1 MHVCF
6 IVEGY
11 PVPQDP
17 FMPFIRN
24 TVAEMARQGV
34 RCTVIAPQSVTRAL
48 MHKVPVRPRHWQDV
62 VEPGGAVVDVW
73 QPWYITLSNR
83 GGRFNLDQMIQ
94 AARKVYTSK
103 VSKQSVDLL
112 YAHFWHMG
120 VVASLL
126 DDAKPLFVACGE
138 SRIAVQERYTPE
150 EIRKM
155 LEQLSGTIYVS
166 TKSYEES
173 VDLGLQQPGNPYVIL
188 PNGYDPQRFPPMDRQ
203 AARQK
208 LGWPQDACV
217 AVFVGAFDARKGAAR
232 VSQALTE
239 VNRTRPVYSC
249 FIGDGAERPDCPHLL
264 HAGRVDHAQVAT
276 YLNAADFFVLPT
288 THEGCCNAIIE
299 ALACGLPVISSTGSF
314 NDDVLTPEN
323 SIRIDPM
330 DVQALAKAI
339 DTLAADPE
347 RRRAL
352 AAGARES
359 AAGLTIEQRV
369 RRLIAF
375 LEQTR
380 NNSKQRP
387 AG

>member
-6 IVEGY
+6 VVEGY
-11 PVPQDP
+11 PVPRDP

-34 RCTVIAPQSVTRAL
+34 QCTVIAPQSVTRAV
-48 MHKVPVRPRHWQDV
+48 MHKVPLRPRHWQDV

-73 QPWYITLSNR
+73 QPWYITLSSR
-83 GGRFNLDQMIQ
+83 GGRFNLDQMIR

-126 DDAKPLFVACGE
+126 DGSKPLFVACGE
-138 SRIAVQERYTPE
+138 SKIAVQDRYTLQ

-155 LEQLSGTIYVS
+155 LNQLSGTIYVS

-173 VDLGLQQPGNPYVIL
+173 LKLGLQQEGKPYVIL
-188 PNGYDPQRFPPMDRQ
+188 PNGYDPQCFPSMDRQ
-203 AARQK
+203 VARQK
-208 LGWPQDACV
+208 LGWPPEACIV
-217 AVFVGAFDARKGAAR
+217 AFVGAFDARKGVAR

-249 FIGDGAERPDCPHLL
+249 FIGDGPERPDCPHLL
-264 HAGRVDHAQVAT
+264 YVGKVDHARVGT
-276 YLNAADFFVLPT
+276 YLRAADFFVLPT

-323 SIRIDPM
+323 SIRIDPV
-330 DVQALAKAI
+330 DVQALTRGI
-339 DTLAADPE
+339 DALAADPE
-347 RRRAL
+347 RRRVL
-352 AAGARES
+352 ADGARKT

-375 LEQTR
+375 LEQV
-380 NNSKQRP
+380 RP
-387 AG
+387 G

>member
-11 PVPQDP
+11 PTPRDP

-34 RCTVIAPQSVTRAL
+34 RCTVIAPQSLTRAL
-48 MHKVPVRPRHWQDV
+48 MHRVPVRPRRWQDE
-62 VEPGGAVVDVW
+62 VEPGGAVVEVC

-83 GGRFNLDQMIQ
+83 GGRFNTGQRVRAVRKAYARQ
-94 AARKVYTSK
+94 ARK
-103 VSKQSVDLL
+103 QPVDLL

-120 VVASLL
+120 VDASKA
-126 DDAKPLFVACGE
+126 DASKPLFVACGE
-138 SRIAVQERYTPE
+138 SRISATQHYSPA
-150 EIRKM
+150 EIGQM
-155 LEQLSGTIYVS
+155 LDQLSGTIYVS

-173 VDLGLQQPGNPYVIL
+173 VALGLQRPENPWVIL
-188 PNGYDPQRFPPMDRQ
+188 PNGYDPRRFPREDRQ

-208 LGWPQDACV
+208 LGWPQEACI
-217 AVFVGAFDARKGAAR
+217 AVFVGAFNARKGAAR
-232 VSQALTE
+232 VARALTE
-239 VNRTRPVYSC
+239 VNKTRPVYSC
-249 FIGDGAERPDCPHLL
+249 FIGSGAEQPACPNLL
-264 HAGRVDHAQVAT
+264 YAGRVDHARVAT

-288 THEGCCNAIIE
+288 TNEGCCNAIIE

-330 DVQALAKAI
+330 DVQALTQAI

-352 AAGARES
+352 AAGARKTAET
-359 AAGLTIEQRV
+359 LTMEQRV
-369 RRLIAF
+369 RKLIAF
-375 LEQTR
+375 L
-380 NNSKQRP
+380 QRT